1 MAARDTGK
9 GCVGCLWGRERSER
23 TSSRSVVFHDM
34 LAVAGNPTIPKKIR
48 ASL

>member
-1 MAARDTGK
+1 MAASDTLAIRGK
-9 GCVGCLWGRERSER
+9 GGCER